1 MSVDKIIEKLEMV
14 KDFDIKESF
23 LEDYITE
30 QEKYIETLKKIKEQ
44 NLPAV
49 DTIKLIEKERKNVKQ
64 LNDCCFD
71 YKVIYEMLKSSG
83 KNITLSEVKKYLSYK
98 LK

>member
-14 KDFDIKESF
+14 KEFEIKESY
-23 LEDYITE
+23 LDDYITA
-30 QEKYIETLKKIKEQ
+30 QEKYIESLKKIKEQ
-44 NLPAV
+44 NLPPV
-49 DTIKLIEKERKNVKQ
+49 DTIKLIEKERKTVKQ

-71 YKVIYEMLKSSG
+71 YKVIFDMLKSAG
-83 KNITLSEVKKYLSYK
+83 KNITLLEVKKYLSYK

>member
-1 MSVDKIIEKLEMV
+1 MV
-14 KDFDIKESF
+14 KEFEIKESY
-23 LEDYITE
+23 LDDYITA
-30 QEKYIETLKKIKEQ
+30 QEKYIETLKKLKEQ
-44 NLPAV
+44 NLPPV
-49 DTIKLIEKERKNVKQ
+49 DTIKLIEKERKNIKQ

-71 YKVIYEMLKSSG
+71 YKVIFDMLKSNG